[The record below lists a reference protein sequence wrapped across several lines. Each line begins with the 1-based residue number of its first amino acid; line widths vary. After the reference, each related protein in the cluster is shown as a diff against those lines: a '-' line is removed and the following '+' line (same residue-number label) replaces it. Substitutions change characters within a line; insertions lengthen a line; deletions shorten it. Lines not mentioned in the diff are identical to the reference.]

1 MEPEIRRT
9 RDMVYRV
16 DVPER
21 IPSWIS
27 DQVDALAEG
36 WIPLASDPQGDGWV
50 RVTYEEVSSPSGTQG
65 AGSITPGRDPSPP
78 VSHETDAGTPP
89 ERSDAPL

>member
-1 MEPEIRRT
+1 MEPETRRT
-9 RDMVYRV
+9 RDVVYRV

-27 DQVDALAEG
+27 DQVHALAEG

-50 RVTYEEVSSPSGTQG
+50 RVTYEEVSSSGTLG
-65 AGSITPGRDPSPP
+65 AGPITLGRDATPSLGQQ
-78 VSHETDAGTPP
+78 TDAVTPP
-89 ERSDAPL
+89 EETDPPR